1 MVMFSTFFLL
11 KECTE
16 NLCLGIRIAI
26 KVFLV
31 SQRMHQGNRDEEGF
45 STQVC
50 SFFPLT
56 DEIVV
61 IVLLAVVCCEVML
74 LHHAI
79 TQQPCKSLMCFP
91 LAVM

>member
-1 MVMFSTFFLL
+1 
-11 KECTE
+11 
-16 NLCLGIRIAI
+16 
-26 KVFLV
+26 
-31 SQRMHQGNRDEEGF
+31 MHQGNQDKEGF
-45 STQVC
+45 WYSSLQ
-50 SFFPLT
+50 SFFPLI

-79 TQQPCKSLMCFP
+79 TQQPCESLMCFP